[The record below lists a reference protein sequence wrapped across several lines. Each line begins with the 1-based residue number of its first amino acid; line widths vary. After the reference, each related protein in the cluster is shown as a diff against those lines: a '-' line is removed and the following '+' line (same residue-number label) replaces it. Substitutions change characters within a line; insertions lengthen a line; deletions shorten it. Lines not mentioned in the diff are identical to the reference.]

1 MALRT
6 RLGEILRSL
15 NVKYG
20 KVALVWGTILIMTV
34 AMSLFLVI
42 TLQVYTLVNFC
53 FLSIFRFFSKAGNA
67 IRTRDIDLGKV
78 ALYH

>member
-6 RLGEILRSL
+6 RLGKILRSL

-20 KVALVWGTILIMTV
+20 KVAPVWGTILIMTV
-34 AMSLFLVI
+34 TMSLFLVI
-42 TLQVYTLVNFC
+42 TLQVYT
-53 FLSIFRFFSKAGNA
+53 LSIFRFFSKAGNA